1 MKRDRQSIALQDA
14 PIDKSA
20 QGQGKR
26 KPHAMAQNGRPASG
40 PRCIA
45 IVGPFQS
52 GKTTL
57 LEAILERTGTVQRS
71 GRVTNGDSVGDASAE
86 ARAHAMSVEP
96 NVATVSF
103 LDEKMTFVDCPG
115 SVEFLY
121 DMRTAL
127 PACDA
132 AVVVCEAD
140 ERKIPALEIVLRELE
155 EADIPRYLFINK
167 IDTATRRV
175 RETLALLQAASRTPL
190 LLRQIPIW
198 KDGIAIGF
206 IDLAL
211 ERAFIYREHA
221 PSEVVQMPE
230 GEMPREREARFA
242 MLERLAD
249 YDDSLMED
257 LISEIEPPKDRVFDD
272 LAREVRERHV
282 APVLFGSADRGN
294 GVTRLLKALRHEAP
308 TLVETQAR
316 LGIAASGLPL
326 AQIMKTQHTGHGGKV
341 SLGRV
346 LRGAFKEG
354 DTVIG
359 SRGAEARIAS
369 LLTFVGQSSARV
381 SEAVAGDTVGF
392 GRLEGIATADCC
404 ATGKARPDSI
414 VSVAPPE
421 PVYAVAVKVKDR
433 KDDVRLSSAL
443 AKIVEEDPA
452 LIVESHPE
460 LAEMRLLGQ
469 GEMHLR
475 VAVERL
481 ASRFQVAVET
491 GKPKVNYCE
500 TIKLPA
506 AARGRHKKQTGGH
519 GQFGDVA
526 IEVKPLPRGEGFA
539 FEDRITGGVVPR
551 QYIPSVETG
560 VRDAIRRGP
569 LGFPVVDLAVSLT
582 DGSYHTVDSSDAAF
596 QAAARLAL
604 AEALP
609 KAKPVLLEPVLS
621 VEITVPSEALS
632 KATGLITGRRGQIL
646 GYDSRPGWPGWDVLS
661 GMIPESE
668 IGDLI
673 VELRS
678 ATAGVGTFSTRF
690 DHMAELSGR
699 PAEAAMQA
707 AKGG

>member
-1 MKRDRQSIALQDA
+1 M
-14 PIDKSA
+14 
-20 QGQGKR
+20 GQGKETF
-26 KPHAMAQNGRPASG
+26 MAPNGRPASG

-57 LEAILERTGTVQRS
+57 LESILERTGTIQRS
-71 GRVTNGDSVGDASAE
+71 GRVANGDSVGDSSAE

-103 LDEKMTFVDCPG
+103 LGEKMTFVDCPG
-115 SVEFLY
+115 SVEFLH
-121 DMRTAL
+121 DMRTVA
-127 PACDA
+127 PTCDA
-132 AVVVCEAD
+132 AIVVCEAD

-155 EADIPRYLFINK
+155 EADIPRFLFINK
-167 IDTATRRV
+167 IDSATRRV
-175 RETLALLQAASRTPL
+175 RETLALLQRASRTPL

-198 KDGIAIGF
+198 KDGIAVGF

-221 PSEVVQMPE
+221 PSEVVDLPE
-230 GEMPREREARFA
+230 TEMPREREARFA

-249 YDDSLMED
+249 YDDALMEE
-257 LISEIEPPKDRVFDD
+257 LISEIEPPRDQVFDD
-272 LAREVRERHV
+272 LARELQERHV
-282 APVLFGSADRGN
+282 VPVLIGSAERGN

-308 TLVETQAR
+308 TLTETRAR
-316 LGIAASGLPL
+316 LGVSEQGPPL
-326 AQIMKTQHTGHGGKV
+326 AHVMKTLHMSQGKL
-341 SLGRV
+341 SIARV
-346 LRGAFKEG
+346 LRGSFRENE
-354 DTVIG
+354 TVLG
-359 SRGAEARIAS
+359 SRGSEARIAS
-369 LLTFVGQSSARV
+369 LLAMVGSTTARV
-381 SEAVAGDTVGF
+381 PEAKEGDALGF
-392 GRLEGIATADCC
+392 SRLEGV
-404 ATGKARPDSI
+404 ATGDAIASGKTRPESI

-421 PVYAVAVKVKDR
+421 PVFALSVRVKDR
-433 KDDVRLSSAL
+433 KDDVRLTSAL
-443 AKIVEEDPA
+443 AKIAEEDPA
-452 LIVESHPE
+452 LVVESRPE
-460 LAEMRLLGQ
+460 MGEMRLLGQ

-475 VAVERL
+475 VAVEKL
-481 ASRFQVAVET
+481 QSRFQVGVET
-491 GKPKVNYCE
+491 GKPRVSYCE

-519 GQFGDVA
+519 GQFGDVM

-539 FEDRITGGVVPR
+539 FEEKITGGVVPR

-569 LGFPVVDLAVSLT
+569 LGFPVVDVAVTLT

-621 VEITVPSEALS
+621 VEITIPSEALS
-632 KATGLITGRRGQIL
+632 KATGLVSARRGQVL

-661 GMIPESE
+661 AMIPEAE

-678 ATAGVGTFSTRF
+678 ATAGVGTFSTKF
-690 DHMAELSGR
+690 DHMAELNGR
-699 PAEAAMQA
+699 PAELVLQEYTRAH
-707 AKGG
+707 